1 LDNSYHEL
9 ANRVRRRSDA
19 DWKAVRCGSEV
30 GVRLRRVFTGI
41 VESPGVVVSL
51 VRRTRG
57 GARLAVAPI
66 RRRWRFSPG
75 ESVSVSGV
83 CLTAISAGSRLVA
96 DLSPETLRRS
106 TLGGLTAGDSVNLE
120 RALVWGD
127 SLSGHF
133 VLGHV
138 DGVSR
143 LLAVHRRGDSWVY
156 RFSIPSRL
164 RRFLVEKGSVAL
176 DGISL
181 TVAARRPDCF
191 DVAIIPETRRRTTL
205 STRRPGDSVNLEVD
219 VFARYGRSG
228 WKRRVRPVRGRGAPR

>member
-1 LDNSYHEL
+1 
-9 ANRVRRRSDA
+9 
-19 DWKAVRCGSEV
+19 
-30 GVRLRRVFTGI
+30 VFTGI
-41 VESPGVVVSL
+41 VERPGVVVSL
-51 VRRTRG
+51 VRRRRG
-57 GARLAVAPI
+57 GARLAVVP
-66 RRRWRFSPG
+66 RGRSWRFSRG
-75 ESVSVSGV
+75 ESVCVSGV
-83 CLTAISAGSRLVA
+83 CLTSISAGSRLVA

-106 TLGGLTAGDSVNLE
+106 TLGGLTAGESVNLE

-127 SLSGHF
+127 RLSGHF

-143 LLAVHRRGDSWVY
+143 LLAAQRKGDSWVY

-181 TVAARRPDCF
+181 TVAARRPDSF

-205 STRRPGDSVNLEVD
+205 AMRRPGDPLNLEVD
-219 VFARYGRSG
+219 VFARYGPGG
-228 WKRRVRPVRGRGAPR
+228 WRRRVRPGRRPGSRP